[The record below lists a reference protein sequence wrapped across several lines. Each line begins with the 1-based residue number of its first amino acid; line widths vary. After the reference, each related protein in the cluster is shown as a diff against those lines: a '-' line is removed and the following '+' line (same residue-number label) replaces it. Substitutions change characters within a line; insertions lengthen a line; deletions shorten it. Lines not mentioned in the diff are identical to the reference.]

1 MKWICSV
8 CGYVYDEE
16 KEGVPFGSLPDTW
29 ACPLCGAEKAM
40 FDPEQKEATGSEKGS
55 STEKKV
61 AAEKASAA
69 ANEGS
74 DDWKALDM
82 GEISALFSNL
92 ARGAEK
98 QYQAEAAESF
108 KKVASWFESNDR
120 EGTADMSHLASLVK
134 KDLDEDYAAL
144 KKEAERLGDRGT
156 LRALTWGSKVTMIAQ
171 SLIRRYEKDG
181 DRLLDGTSLWMC
193 TVCGF
198 LFIGKEP
205 PELCPVCKVPSW
217 KFEKIGG
224 KA

>member
-1 MKWICSV
+1 MKYVCTV

-16 KEGVPFGSLPDTW
+16 VEGVPFSELPEDWT
-29 ACPLCGAEKAM
+29 CPLCGAEKAM
-40 FDPEQKEATGSEKGS
+40 FEAKGGEAEAPQAKAEEPLDPPEVEEY
-55 STEKKV
+55 ENP
-61 AAEKASAA
+61 E
-69 ANEGS
+69 
-74 DDWKALDM
+74 DWKELDR

-98 QYQAEAAESF
+98 QYETEAAECFS
-108 KKVASWFESNDR
+108 KVASWFETHDKA
-120 EGTADMSHLASLVK
+120 GKPDMDYLASLVK
-134 KDLDEDYAAL
+134 NDLDRDYKAL
-144 KKEAERLGDRGT
+144 KAEAERVGDRGT

-171 SLIRRYEKDG
+171 TLIKKYQSQG
-181 DRLLDGTSLWMC
+181 DKLLDGTSLWMC

-217 KFEKIGG
+217 KFERIGG